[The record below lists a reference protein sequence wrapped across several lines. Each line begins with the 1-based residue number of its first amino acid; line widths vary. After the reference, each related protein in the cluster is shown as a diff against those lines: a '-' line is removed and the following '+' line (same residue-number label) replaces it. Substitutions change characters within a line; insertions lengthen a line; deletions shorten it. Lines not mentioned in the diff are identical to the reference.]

1 MKKKNYGCQ
10 WGPDTVWFFTVILQN
25 IFFRV
30 HTGLE
35 KVESKLWQNLNFW
48 VDCSFSGQL
57 EMQKSDSMITIIWL
71 KKIWNSIM
79 IRSSLIQYIWIIS
92 NYFQKYA
99 AKYLI

>member
-1 MKKKNYGCQ
+1 MWVTKHHGEKKQKLWMSMGTRHCLVPN
-10 WGPDTVWFFTVILQN
+10 ILQN

-57 EMQKSDSMITIIWL
+57 EV
-71 KKIWNSIM
+71 
-79 IRSSLIQYIWIIS
+79 
-92 NYFQKYA
+92 
-99 AKYLI
+99 